1 MEFVGRRIL
10 ERHHRAVAGAEAT
23 LEYGGDA
30 VEDFSGE
37 EFCPNHK
44 SESEQLV
51 FRESLETRL
60 FGPTHGRFNGILFRW
75 ILHECGV
82 LFSGQK
88 ADVDRGFR
96 TPIAKL
102 KIERR

>member
-10 ERHHRAVAGAEAT
+10 KGHHRAVAGAEAT

-37 EFCPNHK
+37 GFCPNLK
-44 SESEQLV
+44 SESEQSL
-51 FRESLETRL
+51 FREGVEAGL
-60 FGPTHGRFNGILFRW
+60 FWPTNGGFNGILFRR
-75 ILHECGV
+75 LLCECGV

-88 ADVDRGFR
+88 ADVH
-96 TPIAKL
+96 
-102 KIERR
+102 